1 MDNMKRIRH
10 KITGLE
16 AEYTEHFG
24 DLPFLDLEPVEPG
37 DETPC
42 FDCVVDLDN
51 DEDEDEDE

>member
-1 MDNMKRIRH
+1 MGIMKRFRH

-16 AEYTEHFG
+16 ADYPDHFG

-42 FDCVVDLDN
+42 FDCSVQLEDDS
-51 DEDEDEDE
+51 EDEEE

>member
-1 MDNMKRIRH
+1 MGVMKRFRH

-16 AEYTEHFG
+16 ADYPDHFG

-42 FDCVVDLDN
+42 FDCSVQLEDDS
-51 DEDEDEDE
+51 EDEEE